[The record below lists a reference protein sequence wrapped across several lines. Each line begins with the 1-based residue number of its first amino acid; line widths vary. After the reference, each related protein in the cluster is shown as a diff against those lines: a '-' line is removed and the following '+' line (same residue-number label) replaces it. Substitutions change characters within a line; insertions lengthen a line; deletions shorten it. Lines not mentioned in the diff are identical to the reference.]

1 MALLLVAIAVGVP
14 LLRQARRERRLRA
27 ALDPRSAILVTYDI
41 FVERAGAL
49 GWRRRPYETVDE
61 FRRRLEGRGLLG
73 NGLDPAMA
81 VLATTVVEAAYGRR
95 APDVDDA
102 IVVAASASSVLARLR
117 DASSWPRRLLGAY
130 R

>member
-1 MALLLVAIAVGVP
+1 MV
-14 LLRQARRERRLRA
+14 
-27 ALDPRSAILVTYDI
+27 SFDI

-73 NGLDPAMA
+73 NDLDPAMA
-81 VLATTVVEAAYGRR
+81 VLANAVMEAAYGRR
-95 APDVDDA
+95 APDADDA
-102 IVVAASASSVLARLR
+102 VVVAASASSVLAKLR
-117 DASSWPRRLLGAY
+117 DAASWPRRLLGAY